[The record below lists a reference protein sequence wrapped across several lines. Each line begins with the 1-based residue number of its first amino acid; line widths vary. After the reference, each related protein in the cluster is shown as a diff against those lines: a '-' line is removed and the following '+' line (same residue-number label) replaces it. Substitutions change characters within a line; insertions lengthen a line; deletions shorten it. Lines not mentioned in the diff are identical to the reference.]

1 MLQRSSITVVSL
13 EPSSVRPYELYRQND
28 GIRPIT
34 DTDLIAASVPYP
46 LLARLHRPLSRQMA
60 EEDKELLDGL
70 RKIGFLLD
78 NGEDDTG
85 YFLKLLRYQA
95 GYYLNIGASELLIEG
110 KIKLK
115 VAVEIERLESRR
127 VIFSDGSALDADIV
141 VLATGYKPLQ
151 EGVRAMFG
159 DEVADRVGPI
169 WGIGDDGELN
179 NMYARTAQEGFY
191 VAGGGIPGA
200 RAYSHYTALLIKA
213 AQEGLISSRPSTPHT
228 EQKNP
233 PPPRNLTELHH
244 A

>member
-1 MLQRSSITVVSL
+1 MC
-13 EPSSVRPYELYRQND
+13 
-28 GIRPIT
+28 IR
-34 DTDLIAASVPYP
+34 DRPYP

-60 EEDKELLDGL
+60 EDDKELLDGL
-70 RKIGFLLD
+70 RKSGFLLD

-85 YFLKLLRYQA
+85 YFLKLLRHQA

-115 VAVEIERLESRR
+115 VAVEIERIESRR
-127 VIFSDGSALDADIV
+127 VIFSDGSALDADII
-141 VLATGYKPLQ
+141 VLATGYEPPQ

-179 NMYARTAQEGFY
+179 NMYARTAQKGFY

-213 AQEGLISSRPSTPHT
+213 ALEGLISSRLPTPHT
-228 EQKNP
+228 EQKNASE
-233 PPPRNLTELHH
+233 PRNLTELHH